1 MGHMSM
7 AACSCYLVC
16 LDKQQ
21 NTASSASNHLSAM
34 AACCMLSHHRL
45 DSPSSCL
52 SQRCSWASASIRQ
65 VPLAAASTAAK
76 PFDPDPAHP

>member
-1 MGHMSM
+1 MGHMSV

-21 NTASSASNHLSAM
+21 QSSASKHLSPM

-65 VPLAAASTAAK
+65 VPLAVASTAAK